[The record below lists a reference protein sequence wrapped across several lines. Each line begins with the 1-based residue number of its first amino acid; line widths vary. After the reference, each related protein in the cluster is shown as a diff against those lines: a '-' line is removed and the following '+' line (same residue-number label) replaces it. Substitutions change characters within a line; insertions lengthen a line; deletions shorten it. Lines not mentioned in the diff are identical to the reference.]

1 MIRRPPRSTLSSS
14 SAASDVYKRQKYVQQ
29 LEEISKSSKYCLGYM
44 FKGQNVVNNRMKVE
58 NKRATSSRK
67 FSTQEGL
74 ALVAAYGDTYGQKLQ
89 IFHEHIENQT

>member
-1 MIRRPPRSTLSSS
+1 M
-14 SAASDVYKRQKYVQQ
+14 K
-29 LEEISKSSKYCLGYM
+29 LE
-44 FKGQNVVNNRMKVE
+44 NNK
-58 NKRATSSRK
+58 ATPSWK